1 MTFEELDIRTILK
14 KERRHANYA
23 LSVEH
28 ASTMAVHLDA
38 AKPFEI
44 LNRVRPRED
53 PAVKDYRL
61 HSYEPITTA
70 TSDKAVSTVQKIMN
84 PKLYE
89 ISFPDSAKELE
100 QYLFSNYPFY
110 RNVMTYVH
118 DVLIRQMLS
127 DPNAVAIVMPIDL
140 DITDTQRAQPIID
153 IAKSSQVWDYEFAKW
168 YLIHRKTE
176 TEQKE
181 IENYFHY
188 IDKMQI
194 IYFKTAQQRTTS
206 EIRVEVISIYNHNI
220 GEPPVWSLGGII
232 SKMSYN
238 GALFRSFFSAA
249 VPHWNKAISSDS
261 DLDGAFI
268 NHMHPIRV
276 EQTEECMFSLEG
288 NRCMGGKIMNGDR
301 EITCPSCSGTGRQ
314 SVKSPYGVYLVPKP
328 GIGETPSGIAPVSYV
343 NVPTD
348 ATRLLKERVDEQLQ
362 KGLEALNMFFEV
374 GANQSGIAKIL
385 DRSELYDFLLT
396 LSTMVFDVHIYNI
409 IYYTAHYLYLNKV
422 EGKMPTIQKP
432 TSFDLLT
439 INEDSEILKS
449 AKEAGLDTTYI
460 RIKMTNLIKKDLYG
474 KQNEMNMSTDAILL
488 NPLSGYT
495 PDEVTTLMNAGL
507 LNEQDSIIYANINNF
522 IQMAYAENEN
532 FNSLAYEQK
541 RQVMLTM
548 ANGLQTESG
557 IPE

>member
-1 MTFEELDIRTILK
+1 
-14 KERRHANYA
+14 
-23 LSVEH
+23 
-28 ASTMAVHLDA
+28 
-38 AKPFEI
+38 
-44 LNRVRPRED
+44 
-53 PAVKDYRL
+53 
-61 HSYEPITTA
+61 
-70 TSDKAVSTVQKIMN
+70 
-84 PKLYE
+84 
-89 ISFPDSAKELE
+89 
-100 QYLFSNYPFY
+100 
-110 RNVMTYVH
+110 
-118 DVLIRQMLS
+118 
-127 DPNAVAIVMPIDL
+127 
-140 DITDTQRAQPIID
+140 
-153 IAKSSQVWDYEFAKW
+153 
-168 YLIHRKTE
+168 
-176 TEQKE
+176 
-181 IENYFHY
+181 
-188 IDKMQI
+188 
-194 IYFKTAQQRTTS
+194 
-206 EIRVEVISIYNHNI
+206 
-220 GEPPVWSLGGII
+220 
-232 SKMSYN
+232 
-238 GALFRSFFSAA
+238 
-249 VPHWNKAISSDS
+249 
-261 DLDGAFI
+261 
-268 NHMHPIRV
+268 MHPIRV